1 MVLRDAVEG
10 ISGADGPWLVQLA
23 TLFEQNCAT
32 LPGGL
37 LIYAA
42 YHGWSAL
49 KHASQMRR
57 FPEILKHALE
67 IREIQNFPLS
77 MP

>member
-32 LPGGL
+32 LPGSYLFML
-37 LIYAA
+37 LTMGGRLLSMP
-42 YHGWSAL
+42 H
-49 KHASQMRR
+49 KCVD
-57 FPEILKHALE
+57 ILK
-67 IREIQNFPLS
+67 PLS